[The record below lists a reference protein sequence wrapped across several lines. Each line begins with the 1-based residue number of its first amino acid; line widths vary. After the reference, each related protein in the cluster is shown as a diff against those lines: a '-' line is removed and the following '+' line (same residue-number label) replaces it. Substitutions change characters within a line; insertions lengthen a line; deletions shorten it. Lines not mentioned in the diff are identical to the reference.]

1 MRPDGGL
8 PPLFFGVDVFMGLR
22 ITLTSLE
29 NQAAPP
35 GAPSIRARPDHSQ
48 PQEVTMA
55 TVNISRPPSMC
66 THATQMQTAL
76 GDLQH
81 DFKLIQGLADF
92 VKKSLRI

>member
-1 MRPDGGL
+1 
-8 PPLFFGVDVFMGLR
+8 
-22 ITLTSLE
+22 
-29 NQAAPP
+29 
-35 GAPSIRARPDHSQ
+35 
-48 PQEVTMA
+48 MA

-92 VKKSLRI
+92 VQEELANLNPTARNWRA

>member
-1 MRPDGGL
+1 
-8 PPLFFGVDVFMGLR
+8 
-22 ITLTSLE
+22 
-29 NQAAPP
+29 
-35 GAPSIRARPDHSQ
+35 
-48 PQEVTMA
+48 MA